1 MWSLAIGGG
10 GGGFGAAAGA
20 LVDVLGFPLGSSDDV
35 PQAPD
40 DKAMAPV
47 TTRMAARV
55 CRGFAEAVDINFFSI
70 HWNLAVR

>member
-1 MWSLAIGGG
+1 LAIGGG
-10 GGGFGAAAGA
+10 GGGLGAALGA

-55 CRGFAEAVDINFFSI
+55 CRGFAEAVDINFFSN
-70 HWNLAVR
+70 HWNLAVP